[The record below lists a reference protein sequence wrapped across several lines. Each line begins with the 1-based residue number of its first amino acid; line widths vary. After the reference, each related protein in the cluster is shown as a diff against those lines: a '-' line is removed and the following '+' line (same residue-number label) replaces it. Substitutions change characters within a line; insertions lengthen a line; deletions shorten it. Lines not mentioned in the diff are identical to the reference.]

1 MLSMAVGSIEER
13 LKLVPFCVRG
23 RTVDS
28 EEGGT
33 GSFLNQISWPSNTF
47 K

>member
-23 RTVDS
+23 QTVDS
-28 EEGGT
+28 EGGV
-33 GSFLNQISWPSNTF
+33 FKNKNTL